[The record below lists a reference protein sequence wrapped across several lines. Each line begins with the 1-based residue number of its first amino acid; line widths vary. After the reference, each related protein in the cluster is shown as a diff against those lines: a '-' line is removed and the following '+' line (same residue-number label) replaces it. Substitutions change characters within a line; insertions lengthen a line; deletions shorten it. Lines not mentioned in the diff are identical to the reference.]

1 MKVGDLVRDK
11 RFQYRHEIG
20 VIMRIHFQKSHRT
33 SYGKTE
39 VITVLWN
46 NGAFAGGT
54 TEETH
59 EDIQLIEQN

>member
-20 VIMRIHFQKSHRT
+20 VIMSIVARKGFGDI
-33 SYGKTE
+33 
-39 VITVLWN
+39 ITVLWN
-46 NGAFAGGT
+46 NGSFAGDT

-59 EDIQLIEQN
+59 EDIRIIEQN